1 MSNKATI
8 LIVED
13 DINLLQGFREILE
26 LQDYNVLAASNGR
39 AGLTIMQN
47 CEEPPDLIVSDIM
60 MPIMN
65 GYEFFDAV
73 HTESRWAAIPFIFLT
88 ARSDKSDIRLGRS
101 MGVDDYLTK
110 PFNAE
115 DLLDILESRLKRR
128 RELEQ
133 IHNAEVSDVKRNILT
148 ILNHEFRTPL
158 TLIVAYADLLKE
170 RDGLTYQD
178 ISTFLNS
185 MNVGAERLRHLVE
198 NFMLLVELETGEG
211 ERNFEWRRKR
221 ITDPME
227 ILAEAAS
234 QYEALAGEKHVRLQ
248 VEPLPDSFPIVIAD
262 SEYMKIAV
270 GRLIDNAIKFS
281 DKPDSAIWIAAYG
294 DGDNLCLSVEDH
306 GRGIASN
313 QLEAIFEMFYQVD
326 RVTFEDQGAGI
337 GLPIVKRIVELH
349 GGSVHVESVFGT
361 GSRFVIKLPKIATQ
375 A

>member
-13 DINLLQGFREILE
+13 DFNLLQGFQEILE
-26 LQDYNVLAASNGR
+26 LQDYNVLAASNG
-39 AGLTIMQN
+39 AEGLKIMRTS
-47 CEEPPDLIVSDIM
+47 EAAPDLIVSDIM
-60 MPIMN
+60 MPAMN

-73 HTESRWAAIPFIFLT
+73 RSEMRWAAIPFIFLT
-88 ARSDKSDIRLGRS
+88 ARSDRADIRLGRS
-101 MGVDDYLTK
+101 LGVDDYLTK

-133 IHNAEVSDVKRNILT
+133 IHSAEVSDVKRNILT

-158 TLIVAYADLLKE
+158 TLIVAYADLLKD

-211 ERNFEWRRKR
+211 EKNFEWRRKR
-221 ITDPME
+221 LTNPLE
-227 ILAEAAS
+227 ILEDSAIQYQVQAEDRGVH
-234 QYEALAGEKHVRLQ
+234 LVL
-248 VEPLPDSFPIVIAD
+248 EPLPASFPIVIAD
-262 SEYMKIAV
+262 SDYMKIAL

-281 DKPDSAIWIAAYG
+281 DKAESTVTLSVYS
-294 DGDNLCLSVEDH
+294 DGDALCLCVEDQ
-306 GRGIASN
+306 GRGIPTSE
-313 QLEAIFEMFYQVD
+313 LESIFEMFYQID

-337 GLPIVKRIVELH
+337 GLSIVKRIVELH
-349 GGSVHVESVFGT
+349 GGTVEVESQFGT
-361 GSRFVIKLPKIATQ
+361 GSRFTIKLPKAATSI
-375 A
+375 